1 MLKHDLSHLGTVKA
15 ELLSV
20 LMLKHDLPHL
30 GTVKGELLSVL
41 MLKHNLPHLDIFSVS
56 SWPLYGLFFFF
67 FFYLPFRDVFFYCCP
82 LFEAFEMSKFLMMFL
97 SVIFICYHKQFETQY
112 DIFIEIMLWLTMFW
126 ILFVSVVIYY
136 FVFVFVHIFCVHV
149 TDLAHLLCD

>member
-1 MLKHDLSHLGTVKA
+1 MPHLGTVKA

-20 LMLKHDLPHL
+20 LIWNTMCHIWALLKLNCCPSLCWNTICHIWIHFPCFQLTL
-30 GTVKGELLSVL
+30 IWT
-41 MLKHNLPHLDIFSVS
+41 
-56 SWPLYGLFFFF
+56 FFII
-67 FFYLPFRDVFFYCCP
+67 FYLPFRDVFFYCCP

-97 SVIFICYHKQFETQY
+97 SAIFICYHKQFEIQY